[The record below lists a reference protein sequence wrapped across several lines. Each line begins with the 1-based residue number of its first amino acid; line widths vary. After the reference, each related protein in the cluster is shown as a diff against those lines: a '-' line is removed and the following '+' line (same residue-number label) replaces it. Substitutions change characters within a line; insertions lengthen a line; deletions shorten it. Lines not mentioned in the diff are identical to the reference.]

1 MRIIAGMAR
10 SLPLKTISGSD
21 TRPTTDRVKET
32 LFNMLN
38 PYLPDCHFL
47 DLFAGSGQ
55 IGLEAV
61 SRGAEKAVF
70 VENHKKAAACIEENI
85 AFTKFTESC
94 TLIVRDA
101 VSAIHW
107 MEGREDFDIVF
118 MDPPYDRNME
128 ADALRALSSSAIIH
142 EGSLVIV
149 EASLNTDL
157 SYAVDL
163 GYEITK
169 EKAYKTNQHIFLR
182 FTR

>member
-1 MRIIAGMAR
+1 MRIIAGKAR
-10 SLPLKTISGSD
+10 SLPLKTISGLD

-38 PYLPDCHFL
+38 PFLPDCHFL

-61 SRGAEKAVF
+61 SRGAQKAVF
-70 VENHKKAAACIEENI
+70 VENGKKAAACIEENI
-85 AFTKFTESC
+85 QFTKFAENC
-94 TLIVRDA
+94 TLLRKDA
-101 VSAIHW
+101 VSAIRW

-118 MDPPYDRNME
+118 MDPPYDRGLE
-128 ADALRALSSSAIIH
+128 TDVLRALSSSAIIH

-157 SYAVDL
+157 SYVVDF

-169 EKAYKTNQHIFLR
+169 EKAYKTNQHMFLR
-182 FTR
+182 FIK